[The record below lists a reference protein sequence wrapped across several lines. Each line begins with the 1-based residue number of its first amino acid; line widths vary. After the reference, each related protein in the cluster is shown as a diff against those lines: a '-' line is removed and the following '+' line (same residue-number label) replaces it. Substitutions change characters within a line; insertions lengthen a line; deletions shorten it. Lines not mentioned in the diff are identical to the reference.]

1 MIVDAF
7 YEGYS
12 SYDDENIIENIDDIQ
27 ILYFRDVSFENVLSV
42 EWSNFIKGI
51 GQIAFKK
58 GFKDFFIKIEDS
70 EFKNDTIRVSVH
82 NCSK

>member
-1 MIVDAF
+1 MLTNQMIVDAF

-58 GFKDFFIKIEDS
+58 GLKIS
-70 EFKNDTIRVSVH
+70 L
-82 NCSK
+82 